1 MQDLYITAFQN
12 TGAKGRKEI
21 LEGIREIFQKGN
33 KKEIE
38 YIKKVYD
45 EIKEILFQ
53 EGKRPM

>member
-21 LEGIREIFQKGN
+21 LEGIREIFQKGD
-33 KKEIE
+33 KKEVA

-53 EGKRPM
+53 EGKRPI